1 MTIFLFAGHGGTD
14 PGAVGVDGRREA
26 DETIRLRDRVKAYL
40 PPSSSVS
47 IDNNADPLREVLRK
61 AQTGNGSVVLD
72 LHFNAASSTA
82 SGCEVLIGDDA
93 EQNDIDL
100 ATDILAALVKN
111 LGIKNRGIKKE
122 SETPR
127 KRLGVMRESGA
138 VCLAE
143 VCFISNKNDMAA
155 YDKAFDSLAR
165 DIATVLVKHDAKVT

>member
-1 MTIFLFAGHGGTD
+1 MIFLLAGHH
-14 PGAVGVDGRREA
+14 
-26 DETIRLRDRVKAYL
+26 LRDSDTVANGRSENKKTI
-40 PPSSSVS
+40 S
-47 IDNNADPLREVLRK
+47 LRNLIKSFIPTEIVVDDDSDSLATVLQK
-61 AQTGNGSVVLD
+61 IQTGNGSVVLD

-127 KRLGVMRESGA
+127 KRLGMMRESGA

>member
-1 MTIFLFAGHGGTD
+1 MIFLLAGHHLRD
-14 PGAVGVDGRREA
+14 SGAVANGRSENK
-26 DETIRLRDRVKAYL
+26 ETISLRNLIKSFIPTEIVVDDDSDSLAT
-40 PPSSSVS
+40 
-47 IDNNADPLREVLRK
+47 VLQK
-61 AQTGNGSVVLD
+61 IQTGNGSVVLD

-127 KRLGVMRESGA
+127 KRLGMMRESGA

>member
-1 MTIFLFAGHGGTD
+1 MIFLIAGHGGTD
-14 PGAVGVDGRREA
+14 SGAVGVNGRREA
-26 DETIRLRDRVKAYL
+26 NETIRLRDRVKAYL
-40 PPSSSVS
+40 LPSNSVS
-47 IDNNADPLREVLRK
+47 IDNNTDPLRDVLRK
-61 AQTGNGSVVLD
+61 AQTGSGSVVLD
-72 LHFNAASSTA
+72 IHFNAAGATA

-93 EQNDIDL
+93 KQNDIDL
-100 ATDILAALVKN
+100 ATDILAVLVKN
-111 LGIKNRGIKKE
+111 LGIKDRGVKKE

-165 DIATVLVKHDAKVT
+165 DIATVLAKHDAKAT

>member
-1 MTIFLFAGHGGTD
+1 MIFLLAGHHLRD
-14 PGAVGVDGRREA
+14 SGAVANGRSENK
-26 DETIRLRDRVKAYL
+26 ETISLRNLIKSFI
-40 PPSSSVS
+40 PTE
-47 IDNNADPLREVLRK
+47 IVLDDDSDSLATVLQK
-61 AQTGNGSVVLD
+61 IQTGNGSVVLD

>member
-1 MTIFLFAGHGGTD
+1 MIFLLAGHHLRD
-14 PGAVGVDGRREA
+14 SGAVANGRSENK
-26 DETIRLRDRVKAYL
+26 ETISLRNLIKSFIPTKIVVDDDSDSLAT
-40 PPSSSVS
+40 
-47 IDNNADPLREVLRK
+47 VLQK
-61 AQTGNGSVVLD
+61 IQTGNGSVVLD

-127 KRLGVMRESGA
+127 KRLGMMRESGA